1 MTDEE
6 LRRLIAEGEGPH
18 WEFKDADEKATTLTR
33 QESGLTDALATYEAA
48 LHGLPQEE
56 VEPAAIED
64 PIQALLI
71 ARDQVAYSLA
81 HGYQASPDQLRHLI
95 TLDKELRKRRD
106 QVLLAD
112 LATWR
117 ESVQPPANHWWWRLD
132 EARAGAEEKRDF
144 PWVLLAAALMIIT
157 LIPAVD
163 IIWRMW
169 GGDFDPLF
177 VISTCITV
185 VLTSSPLTQA
195 GREVAAWLMD
205 RAHLPTRYRGKT
217 MLGTAVLS
225 LVMVLLLQSALPAV
239 AITYNNRGYTLLQAG
254 DLTGAQQAFARA
266 VHINPDY
273 AAGYHNLAEAYVEI
287 GDYDQA
293 HSLYT
298 QALATDPDLD
308 VAYNGLGYVLLLQE
322 KPEQAI
328 PILYTGL
335 KVAQDDV
342 ARTAL
347 WNNLGRAYLAAMR
360 DREAEAALQQ
370 ALALNREEAVAHC
383 TLALTA
389 QALRRPENE
398 IILHWENCL
407 RYADP
412 GTPRGQELRAM
423 AQAHLRQLEEGRK

>member
-1 MTDEE
+1 MP
-6 LRRLIAEGEGPH
+6 RNLIA
-18 WEFKDADEKATTLTR
+18 
-33 QESGLTDALATYEAA
+33 
-48 LHGLPQEE
+48 
-56 VEPAAIED
+56 
-64 PIQALLI
+64 
-71 ARDQVAYSLA
+71 
-81 HGYQASPDQLRHLI
+81 QL
-95 TLDKELRKRRD
+95 
-106 QVLLAD
+106 D
-112 LATWR
+112 LAAWR
-117 ESVQPPANHWWWRLD
+117 QSVQPPADRWWWRLD
-132 EARAGAEEKRDF
+132 EAYARAEEKHDF

-169 GGDFDPLF
+169 GGDLDPLF

-205 RAHLPTRYRGKT
+205 RAHLPTRYRGET
-217 MLGTAVLS
+217 MLGMAILS
-225 LVMVLLLQSALPAV
+225 LMVVLLLRSALPAM
-239 AITYNNRGYTLLQAG
+239 AIMDNNRGYTLMQAG

-273 AAGYHNLAEAYVEI
+273 AVGYHNLAEAYVEI

-293 HSLYT
+293 YSLYT

-308 VAYNGLGYVLLLQE
+308 VAYNGLGHVLLLQE

-328 PILYTGL
+328 RILYTGL
-335 KVAQDDV
+335 RMAQDDV
-342 ARTAL
+342 VRTFL
-347 WNNLGRAYLAAMR
+347 WTNLGRAYFAAVR
-360 DREAEAALQQ
+360 YSEAEMALQQ
-370 ALALNREEAVAHC
+370 ALALSGEEAAAHC

-389 QALRRPENE
+389 EALERPENE

-407 RYADP
+407 RHALD
-412 GTPRGQELRAM
+412 TPEGQELRAM